1 MDEKEKLADMAEEKP
16 RKALIYGMGIVIVIL
31 AGVCSTLFFKLE
43 SANDEMSQALKAQA
57 TEFREEIKE
66 LKQEVLLARKETK
79 DCTDQQITRTDKFV
93 DQITNTLQ
101 KQIDEHNRIENER
114 NRLKRE
120 RSNILTKDRNNL
132 NKLDKPTSQTDEN

>member
-1 MDEKEKLADMAEEKP
+1 MDEKEKLAEMAEKQP
-16 RKALIYGMGIVIVIL
+16 RKALIYGMGIVIAIL

-43 SANDEMSQALKAQA
+43 AAKNETSAALKVQA
-57 TEFREEIKE
+57 VEFREEIKD
-66 LKQEVLLARKETK
+66 LKQDVALSRKETK

-101 KQIDEHNRIENER
+101 KQIDEHNRIESER

-120 RSNILTKDRNNL
+120 RSSIITKDRNNL